1 MFNFSHITLLQPQ
14 NTMKKNIIF
23 ATIPASYRFL
33 QTQEMLNQW
42 EQYVQIA
49 NIGTFP
55 VARIVFFVNPS
66 SVKYIPLF
74 FQFLKGKIGDT
85 RIRFVK
91 VITNLDFNVEN
102 FNQFYSIYA
111 EWFSKYQFDTE
122 QYDYYMYFARGNH
135 FAHAFLITTLI
146 NVRHLPCRIAHL
158 RRNRHAVSP
167 AWLIE
172 IYEAHFGKWI
182 AEIGAYERQYYNTQ
196 SLLKSSIPTN
206 NGKFNALIAD
216 IEHIA
221 MHSTAPIL
229 LLGPTGSGKSQLARR
244 VYELRKKVG
253 TVRGNFVSVNCA
265 TLHGDTAYS
274 TLFGH
279 VKGAFTGAAANRNG
293 LLKTADGGILFLDEI
308 GELSLELQAQLLKAI
323 EEKSYLPMGS
333 DTEIQSDFQLICATN
348 KVPSENI
355 AKGLFRQDLYAR
367 INLWEFSM
375 PGLAERPED
384 IEPNIEY
391 ELRRLREEKGL
402 LADFTPEA
410 RKAYLDF
417 ATSTDALW
425 PDNFRSL
432 ISSME
437 RMVTFSLYGSI
448 TLDIVLREIE
458 LLKANWNSRNAA
470 ACEKIGDIMQG
481 QTKNDRFPLQNKL
494 ADLGLLSHSSQRDL
508 FDAVQLEEVLTVCK
522 NAKNRSEAGRKL
534 FAFSRQKKKSSDDT
548 ARLNKYLK
556 TYSLSFEDTQKL

>member
-1 MFNFSHITLLQPQ
+1 
-14 NTMKKNIIF
+14 MKKNIIF

-33 QTQEMLNQW
+33 QTQEMLMQW
-42 EQYVQIA
+42 EQYIQILNLA
-49 NIGTFP
+49 SFP
-55 VARIVFFVNPS
+55 VSRIIFFVNPS
-66 SVKYIPLF
+66 SVKHIPLF
-74 FQFLKGKIGDT
+74 FQYLKGKIGET

-111 EWFSKYQFDTE
+111 DWFGKYPFDPE
-122 QYDYYMYFARGNH
+122 NFDYYIYFARGNH
-135 FAHAFLITTLI
+135 FAHAFLLTTLI
-146 NVRHLPCRIAHL
+146 NIRHLPCRIVHL

-167 AWLIE
+167 PWLTE

-182 AEIGAYERQYYNTQ
+182 ADIGAYERQYYNTQ

-206 NGKFNALIAD
+206 NDKFNALISI

-229 LLGPTGSGKSQLARR
+229 LLGPTGSGKSQLAKR
-244 VYELRKKVG
+244 VYEVRKKVG

-265 TLHGDTAYS
+265 TLQGDLAYS

-279 VKGAFTGAAANRNG
+279 IKGAFTGAATNRNG

-333 DTEIQSDFQLICATN
+333 DTEVKSDFQLICATN
-348 KVPSENI
+348 KTPSEYI

-375 PGLAERPED
+375 PGLTERQED

-417 ATSTDALW
+417 ATSREAVW

-432 ISSME
+432 IASME
-437 RMVTFSLYGSI
+437 RMVTYSLYGSI
-448 TLDIVLREIE
+448 TLDIVLKEIE
-458 LLKANWNSRNAA
+458 LLKSNWNSRQNIVLPQNAEPQPPTA
-470 ACEKIGDIMQG
+470 EQ
-481 QTKNDRFPLQNKL
+481 DRFPLQSKL
-494 ADLGLLSHSSQRDL
+494 ARQGKLPHASQRDL
-508 FDAVQLEEVLTVCK
+508 FDAVQLEEVLRICK

-534 FAFSRQKKKSSDDT
+534 FAFSRQKKKSADDT

-556 TYSLSFEDTQKL
+556 TFNLCFEDTQTL